1 MRKVILAT
9 ITLGVAV
16 FCSAAYSGENTGA
29 TDITISSGKKKS
41 INFPHKTHQTVLKDC
56 SICHAVFPKEQNSI
70 KKMIDSGSLKKKQVM
85 NKCKKCHKTMKKAG
99 QKTGPTSC
107 GSCHTG

>member
-1 MRKVILAT
+1 MRKVILYT
-9 ITLGVAV
+9 IVLAVAV
-16 FCSAAYSGENTGA
+16 FCSTTYSGENTGA
-29 TDITISSGKKKS
+29 AEITISSGKKKS

-56 SICHAVFPKEQNSI
+56 SICHDTFPKEQSSI
-70 KKMIDSGSLKKKQVM
+70 SKMIESGSLKKKQVM
-85 NKCKKCHKTMKKAG
+85 NKCKKCHKKMKKAG